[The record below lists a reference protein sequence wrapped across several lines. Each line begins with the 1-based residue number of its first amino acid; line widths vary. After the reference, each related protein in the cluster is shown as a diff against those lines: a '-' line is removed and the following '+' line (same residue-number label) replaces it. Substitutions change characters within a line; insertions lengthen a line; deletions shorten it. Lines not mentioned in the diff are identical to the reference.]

1 MKRVLSIII
10 VATSALIAQP
20 ESDVPSNMSFQGFL
34 TNTDGTAYVDG
45 EYELTFR
52 LIRETNDG
60 TEQTVWEESHSTNVS
75 NGVFS
80 VVLGSENPLPLNISP
95 NVLLETQ
102 VGDEILSPRQP
113 LTSVPF
119 ALKSSRSQQ
128 AYQSVLSD
136 TANFAHNAQLA
147 THADTANFVMNLPMV
162 DSVQF
167 AHHSQHSTQSD
178 SAMFTAHSQHA
189 VHADTAHFLFNMP
202 VIDSVMFAEQAN
214 LSTYADTAQYV
225 FQAQSALT
233 ANQAEISNNATY
245 ADTAQYVFQAQSAL
259 TSLTSEN
266 STNAVYA
273 DTASYVLNS
282 GSPTS
287 INDLSDATTEGY
299 GNIGLGG
306 GVLGMNDGGYYNL
319 AVGYDALKF
328 NVSAS
333 FNTALGHKSLWSNTN
348 GEKNIAVGYSS
359 LYENVTGSQNTST
372 GYEAMQYNTG
382 GSYNSA
388 YGFTSLRNN
397 VGGSNNVA
405 FGMAALYNTQGDN
418 NTAIGR
424 NAGMINTTGT
434 GNVFIGFSAGNNTNY
449 QTASNKLAIANSDT
463 ETPLIHGD
471 FNEQTLRVYGELTAT
486 TMSTYAMTTNDLDV
500 PGDVDVTGAVTAD
513 SFIPAGIGIKYIEIT
528 LDGVYGAGNVDFDIN
543 AALGSN
549 NTWYVLEPLYITEWD
564 GNTSYFNIQL
574 NVSDEEENTGG
585 FTIDYQS
592 NRVRPRFYGSDNA
605 IYTYASNGQHLLTL
619 ACYGRSSTIKVLL
632 RVTSDWSN

>member
-1 MKRVLSIII
+1 MKRALSLIIL
-10 VATSALIAQP
+10 ATATLIAQP
-20 ESDVPSNMSFQGFL
+20 ESDVPNNMSFQGLL
-34 TNTDGTAYVDG
+34 TDTEGIAYDDG
-45 EYELTFR
+45 EYQLTFR
-52 LIRETNDG
+52 LIREMNDG
-60 TEQTVWEESHSTNVS
+60 TQQTVWEEIHSTNVS
-75 NGVFS
+75 NGIFS
-80 VVLGSENPLPLNISP
+80 VILGNVNPLPLNISP

-102 VGDEILSPRQP
+102 VGDEILSPRQR

-119 ALKSSRSQQ
+119 ALKSSRTQQ

-136 TANFAHNAQLA
+136 TANVAHNAL
-147 THADTANFVMNLPMV
+147 HAI
-162 DSVQF
+162 
-167 AHHSQHSTQSD
+167 HS
-178 SAMFTAHSQHA
+178 
-189 VHADTAHFLFNMP
+189 DTAHFLFNMP

-214 LSTYADTAQYV
+214 HSTYADTAQYV

-245 ADTAQYVFQAQSAL
+245 SDTAQYVFQAQSAL

-306 GVLGMNDGGYYNL
+306 GVLGMNEGGYNL

-424 NAGMINTTGT
+424 NAGMMNTTGT
-434 GNVFIGFSAGNNTNY
+434 GNVFIGFSAGNNANY
-449 QTASNKLAIANSDT
+449 QTASNKLAIANSNT

-471 FNEQTLRVYGELTAT
+471 FSDQTLRVYGELIAT
-486 TMSTYAMTTNDLDV
+486 TMSTYALTTNGLDV
-500 PGDVDVTGAVTAD
+500 SGDVAVTGAVTAN
-513 SFIPAGIGIKYIEIT
+513 SFSGDGSGLTGISGGATSINDLSDALVEGSSIYIGEDPSSTTSSAGY
-528 LDGVYGAGNVDFDIN
+528 
-543 AALGSN
+543 
-549 NTWYVLEPLYITEWD
+549 
-564 GNTSYFNIQL
+564 
-574 NVSDEEENTGG
+574 NVSVGITALENITSGNQNVAVGFNALEENTTGERNVG
-585 FTIDYQS
+585 IGYQ
-592 NRVRPRFYGSDNA
+592 A
-605 IYTYASNGQHLLTL
+605 LE
-619 ACYGRSSTIKVLL
+619 
-632 RVTSDWSN
+632 

>member
-1 MKRVLSIII
+1 MKKVLSLIIL
-10 VATSALIAQP
+10 ATSALIAQP
-20 ESDVPSNMSFQGFL
+20 ESDVPSNMSFQGLL
-34 TNTDGTAYVDG
+34 TDTDGIAYDDG
-45 EYELTFR
+45 EYQLTFR
-52 LIRETNDG
+52 LIREMNDG

-233 ANQAEISNNATY
+233 
-245 ADTAQYVFQAQSAL
+245 
-259 TSLTSEN
+259 SLTSEN

-273 DTASYVLNS
+273 DTATYVLNS

-306 GVLGMNDGGYYNL
+306 GVLGMNEGGYNL

-348 GEKNIAVGYSS
+348 GEKNVAVGYSS
-359 LYENVTGSQNTST
+359 LYENITGSQNTST

-388 YGFTSLRNN
+388 YGFNSLRNN

-405 FGMAALYNTQGDN
+405 FGMQALYSTQGDN

-424 NAGMINTTGT
+424 NAGMMNTTGA

-463 ETPLIHGD
+463 ETPLIAGD
-471 FNEQTLRVYGELTAT
+471 FSAATLKVNGSL
-486 TMSTYAMTTNDLDV
+486 
-500 PGDVDVTGAVTAD
+500 DVTGSMTMSVAD
-513 SFIPAGIGIKYIEIT
+513 AITESTVFNGNETIIPVYTTGTIT
-528 LDGVYGAGNVDFDIN
+528 IDSDQLVQGRILIFKSMTGTSSTFTLATEGVEQIQSNGSYLSDTIDFGGQFETMRLFSN
-543 AALGSN
+543 GSN
-549 NTWYVLEPLYITEWD
+549 WFE
-564 GNTSYFNIQL
+564 F
-574 NVSDEEENTGG
+574 
-585 FTIDYQS
+585 
-592 NRVRPRFYGSDNA
+592 
-605 IYTYASNGQHLLTL
+605 
-619 ACYGRSSTIKVLL
+619 
-632 RVTSDWSN
+632 

>member
-1 MKRVLSIII
+1 MKKVLSLIIL
-10 VATSALIAQP
+10 ATSALIAQP
-20 ESDVPSNMSFQGFL
+20 ESDVPSNMSFQGLL
-34 TNTDGTAYVDG
+34 TDTDGIAYDDG
-45 EYELTFR
+45 EYQLTFR
-52 LIRETNDG
+52 LIREMNDG

-259 TSLTSEN
+259 TANQAEISNNATYADTAQYVFQAQSALTSLTSEN

-273 DTASYVLNS
+273 DTATYVLNS

-306 GVLGMNDGGYYNL
+306 GVLGMNEGGYNL

-348 GEKNIAVGYSS
+348 GEKNVAVGYSS
-359 LYENVTGSQNTST
+359 LYENITGSQNTST

-388 YGFTSLRNN
+388 YGFNSLRNN

-424 NAGMINTTGT
+424 NAGMMNTTGA

-463 ETPLIHGD
+463 ETPLIAGD
-471 FNEQTLRVYGELTAT
+471 FSAATLKVNGSL
-486 TMSTYAMTTNDLDV
+486 
-500 PGDVDVTGAVTAD
+500 DVTGSMTMSVAD
-513 SFIPAGIGIKYIEIT
+513 AITESTVFNGNETIIPVYTTGTIT
-528 LDGVYGAGNVDFDIN
+528 IDSDQLVQGRILIFKSMTGTSSTFTLATEGVEQIQSNGSYLSDTIDFGGQFETMRLFSN
-543 AALGSN
+543 GSN
-549 NTWYVLEPLYITEWD
+549 WFE
-564 GNTSYFNIQL
+564 F
-574 NVSDEEENTGG
+574 
-585 FTIDYQS
+585 
-592 NRVRPRFYGSDNA
+592 
-605 IYTYASNGQHLLTL
+605 
-619 ACYGRSSTIKVLL
+619 
-632 RVTSDWSN
+632 